1 MNLLII
7 DDDAISSFIN
17 TRVAQTSG
25 MFCEIH
31 TVHNGQDALEFLR
44 STSRKSAVNPDVILL
59 DLNMPLINGFDFITA
74 LKNMPLENKEN
85 ISIVILTSSDDS
97 KDIERA
103 HSLGIDHYLQK
114 PLTINDLQA
123 TLFALGKYP
132 RFSHASV
139 NDPPPVNWAIV
150 IPAKDI

>member
-7 DDDAISSFIN
+7 DDDAICSFIN

-25 MFCEIH
+25 MFRQIH
-31 TVHNGQDALEFLR
+31 SVHNGQDALDFLQ
-44 STSRKSAVNPDVILL
+44 STSCENPGNPDVILL

-74 LKNMPLENKEN
+74 LKNMPLANKEN
-85 ISIVILTSSDDS
+85 ISIIILTSSDNS

-103 HSLGIDHYLQK
+103 RSLGINHYLQK

-132 RFSHASV
+132 RFSRVSS
-139 NDPPPVNWAIV
+139 
-150 IPAKDI
+150 

>member
-1 MNLLII
+1 MNPLII
-7 DDDAISSFIN
+7 DDDAICSFIN
-17 TRVAQTSG
+17 ARVAQTSG
-25 MFCEIH
+25 MFHHIH
-31 TVHNGQDALEFLR
+31 TVHNGQDALDFLQ
-44 STSRKSAVNPDVILL
+44 SSRENAVNPDVILL

-74 LKNMPLENKEN
+74 LKNMPLVNKEN

-103 HSLGIDHYLQK
+103 HALGIDHYLQK

-132 RFSHASV
+132 RVSLVKS
-139 NDPPPVNWAIV
+139 
-150 IPAKDI
+150 